1 MVLLNFKNNQVSNL
15 KGYIAILVIAIHV
28 GSRDLD
34 ATCAAALEECAKM
47 LYFSHPN
54 VLGLIGVCLDWGPSP
69 VIILPFMANGCL
81 LNYLKKER
89 ENLDCEDPNETD
101 KVTTVI

>member
-1 MVLLNFKNNQVSNL
+1 MFPCISASPQNTVMVNGPLPHSGV
-15 KGYIAILVIAIHV
+15 
-28 GSRDLD
+28 RDLD

-54 VLGLIGVCLDWGPSP
+54 VLGLIGVCLEWGPSP

-101 KVTTVI
+101 KVTMNCYS